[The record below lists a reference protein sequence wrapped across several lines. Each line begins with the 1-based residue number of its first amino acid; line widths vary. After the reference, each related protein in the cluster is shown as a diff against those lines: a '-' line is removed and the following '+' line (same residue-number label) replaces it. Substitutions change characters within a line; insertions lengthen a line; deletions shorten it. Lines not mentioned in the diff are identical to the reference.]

1 MTKPTYQASEIK
13 RMCLS
18 MDMEHETFK
27 ILSDLIEEELHLYK
41 EDELVI
47 LCECSMIM
55 FTRSL
60 LKISLKNVK

>member
-1 MTKPTYQASEIK
+1 
-13 RMCLS
+13 

-60 LKISLKNVK
+60 LKISLKNVEPNKGRKQ

>member
-1 MTKPTYQASEIK
+1 
-13 RMCLS
+13 

-27 ILSDLIEEELHLYK
+27 ILSELIEEELHLYK

-47 LCECSMIM
+47 LCECSMIV

-60 LKISLKNVK
+60 LKISIKNVESYKRPKQ